1 MLERLF
7 RPNIKKLAK
16 KKDFLQLYA
25 LLYHPDPEIR
35 KELLEVLSTFTGYRI
50 FLLTDWYVIE
60 RRVNNGREPLAET
73 QGKLIVLAAQ
83 KAETSK
89 ESEDYAG
96 YAEKLINENSHNN
109 KGSSTHHRY
118 GPVVQNSFIQAL
130 VDDNLIKIRSK
141 FRNRSAH
148 SDPVRIALSGADQE
162 CLIETVCETLA
173 KFEHG
178 AIVNYIHTFN
188 AHQNHYLLLYETIG
202 KTILDTINL
211 IQTNKYHHLDN
222 TSTKIPEEIR
232 VNLEGYLSRAEV
244 FSRMSELEKLIEL
257 SLFFPLDSKVA
268 SRIMNFGDKSISPIL
283 EKLDF
288 IERNPIEMKFNQ
300 ESNWIKKLVLLLVK
314 LEDYRSKPILLRFLL
329 DEYDT
334 AGTRSM
340 AEELLIKHF
349 NTTTT
354 EIHAFKNLGLII
366 EKVNINEEVDGEVQ
380 LLKSFGFDGTSCVE
394 QIIDQYPLNS
404 YMRTDRSR
412 RESRVMTAN
421 LSMTLSGI
429 LKTVSH

>member
-1 MLERLF
+1 MLEKLF

-35 KELLEVLSTFTGYRI
+35 KELIETLSTFTGYRI
-50 FLLTDWYVIE
+50 FLLTDWYIIE
-60 RRVNNGREPLAET
+60 RRVDNGREPLPET
-73 QGKLIVLAAQ
+73 QGKLITLAAQ

-89 ESEDYAG
+89 EIEDYTQ
-96 YAEKLINENSHNN
+96 YSEKLLNDNIYNN
-109 KGSSTHHRY
+109 KGISTQHRY
-118 GPVVQNSFIQAL
+118 SSVVQNAFIQAL

-148 SDPVRIALSGADQE
+148 SDPVRIALCGADEE

-178 AIVNYIHTFN
+178 AIVNFIHTFK
-188 AHQNHYLLLYETIG
+188 APQKYYLLLYETIG
-202 KTILDTINL
+202 KTILDNINL
-211 IQTNKYHHLDN
+211 IRTNKYHYIDN
-222 TSTKIPEEIR
+222 TSTKLPEEIR
-232 VNLEGYLSRAEV
+232 VNLDRYLSQAEV
-244 FSRMSELEKLIEL
+244 FSRMLELEKLIEL

-268 SRIMNFGDKSISPIL
+268 SKIINFGDKSISPIL

-288 IERNPIEMKFNQ
+288 IERNPIEMKLNQ

-314 LEDYRSKPILLRFLL
+314 LKDYRSRPILLRFLL
-329 DEYDT
+329 DEYDS

-354 EIHAFKNLGLII
+354 EINAIKNIGVII
-366 EKVNINEEVDGEVQ
+366 EKVNRNEEVHGEVQ
-380 LLKSFGFDGTSCVE
+380 VLRSLGFEATSCIK

-429 LKTVSH
+429 LNQ